1 MLSPKALRGEAAM
14 FYRRYIKNHFFGKI
28 LILYLLITLL
38 SGVVLFI
45 TLSDNLMRIKR
56 EEALTMSDQ
65 ILSTVD
71 SFLSEKIQNTRKI
84 HQRLIQNKTAW
95 ATLTEQIKKQNTEEY
110 YMEDFQN
117 ARENIMQ
124 NIYAVDREI
133 YGVLFLGKEADIIL
147 RFGNMEGIGN
157 SAFLRESVETMKSM
171 DKTRIYMA
179 PDRQGNNKSNA
190 FSFYLFSAINDPND
204 FTSQIGVL
212 GLCFSARNLPHVY
225 QKFDQYL
232 KGEIYVLDEEGTVLF
247 DSSEAYEDAGIP
259 FKELKDQSSCVYNE
273 EGYFFNSIY
282 SQSGYYV
289 VNKLPVSLIQQDVR
303 VLQVNIFGILALVMA
318 IAFVMNFLSTRI
330 FSRRVRKVL
339 DVIDQVREG
348 NFTDFPAATGDED
361 EIGVIHREL
370 IHMGE
375 ELKDHIDKE
384 YVYQLQQKEMELYA
398 LQTQINPHFLYN
410 SLESIRMYL
419 YMAGEE
425 KGSHMVELLSDLFHN
440 LMKKGT
446 VVTFREEIRYLQSYL
461 EFHRFRMGDRM
472 NYEINIQDEVYRYAT
487 IRHILQ
493 PTVENALVHGI
504 EEKNGKET
512 SKILISA
519 TVENGDIQ
527 VCIQD
532 DGAGITEERLKEIQA
547 KLQEPNVF
555 QDSIGI
561 YNVNS
566 RLRIVYGDAYGLSI
580 DSRENEGTQ
589 VILRMK
595 AMRKK
600 ELENYVQ
607 NTYSG

>member
-1 MLSPKALRGEAAM
+1 M

-28 LILYLLITLL
+28 LILYLLITLF

-84 HQRLIQNKTAW
+84 QQRLIQNKTAW
-95 ATLTEQIKKQNTEEY
+95 VMLTDRIKKQNTEEY

-117 ARENIMQ
+117 DRENIMQ
-124 NIYAVDREI
+124 NIYAVDREV
-133 YGVLFLGKEADIIL
+133 YGILFLGNEADIIL
-147 RFGNMEGIGN
+147 RFGNMDEIGN

-171 DKTRIYMA
+171 DKTRIYMV
-179 PDRQGNNKSNA
+179 PDRKSNNKSNA
-190 FSFYLFSAINDPND
+190 FPFFLFSVINDPDN

-225 QKFDQYL
+225 QKFDQYR
-232 KGEIYVLDEEGTVLF
+232 KGEIYVLDEEGRVLF
-247 DSSEAYEDAGIP
+247 DSSEEYEDAGIP
-259 FKELKDQSSCVYNE
+259 FSELEGRTSCVYNE
-273 EGYFFNSIY
+273 QGYFFNSIY
-282 SQSGYYV
+282 SRSGYYV
-289 VNKLPVSLIQQDVR
+289 VNKLPVSLIREDVR
-303 VLQVNIFGILALVMA
+303 VLQFNIFGVLALVMA
-318 IAFVMNFLSTRI
+318 VAFIMNFLSTRL
-330 FSRRVRKVL
+330 FSRRVKKVL
-339 DVIDQVREG
+339 DVIDQVRGG
-348 NFTDFPAATGDED
+348 NFTDFPAVTGPED

-370 IHMGE
+370 IRMGE
-375 ELKDHIDKE
+375 ELKNHIDKE

-419 YMAGEE
+419 YMVGEE
-425 KGSHMVELLSDLFHN
+425 KGSHMIELLSDLFRN
-440 LMKKGT
+440 IMKKRA

-461 EFHRFRMGDRM
+461 EFHRFRMGNRM
-472 NYEINIQDEVYRYAT
+472 NYEIDIPDEVYRYAA

-512 SKILISA
+512 SVIRISA
-519 TVENGDIQ
+519 RVKEGDIL
-527 VCIQD
+527 VYIQD
-532 DGAGITEERLKEIQA
+532 DGAGITEERLKEIRA
-547 KLQEPNVF
+547 KLQEPGIF

-566 RLRIVYGDAYGLSI
+566 RLRIVYGEKYGLNI

-607 NTYSG
+607 NTYSR